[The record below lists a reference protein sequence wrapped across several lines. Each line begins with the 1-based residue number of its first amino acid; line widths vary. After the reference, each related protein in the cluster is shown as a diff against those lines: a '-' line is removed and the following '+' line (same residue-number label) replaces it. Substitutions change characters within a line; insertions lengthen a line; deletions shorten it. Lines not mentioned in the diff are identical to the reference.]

1 MQLLSMAGADRPNN
15 GDEES
20 ERELID
26 AEFESMVAGLSLD
39 QSAPTT
45 FLDDLDAIEDEGT
58 SRELYALPPS
68 EKKAVRDRITDSI
81 KTFKNWWSRNDSD
94 EGDGAVL

>member
-1 MQLLSMAGADRPNN
+1 MQLLSMASADRPIN
-15 GDEES
+15 GDAES

-45 FLDDLDAIEDEGT
+45 FLDELDAVDDASSE
-58 SRELYALPPS
+58 RELYAFPAI
-68 EKKAVRDRITDSI
+68 EKKTLQERIADSI
-81 KTFKNWWSRNDSD
+81 KTFKSWWSRNDSD

>member
-1 MQLLSMAGADRPNN
+1 MAGTDRPNN
-15 GDEES
+15 GDDES

-45 FLDDLDAIEDEGT
+45 FLDDLDAINGED
-58 SRELYALPPS
+58 SDRELYAYPLN
-68 EKKAVRDRITDSI
+68 ED
-81 KTFKNWWSRNDSD
+81 KTFKERISDSIRAFKSWWSKSDNSD
-94 EGDGAVL
+94 EGNGAVL

>member
-1 MQLLSMAGADRPNN
+1 MQLLSMAGADRPTN

-68 EKKAVRDRITDSI
+68 EKKAVRERITDSI

>member
-1 MQLLSMAGADRPNN
+1 MASSQRPNN

-39 QSAPTT
+39 ESAPTT
-45 FLDDLDAIEDEGT
+45 FLDELDSISEAD
-58 SRELYALPPS
+58 SDRALYAFPTVAKKSLS
-68 EKKAVRDRITDSI
+68 ERFSDS
-81 KTFKNWWSRNDSD
+81 KRAFKSWWSSKDDN

>member
-1 MQLLSMAGADRPNN
+1 MARADRPTS

-68 EKKAVRDRITDSI
+68 EKKALRERVTDSI

>member
-1 MQLLSMAGADRPNN
+1 MQLLSMAGTDRPNN
-15 GDEES
+15 GDDES

-45 FLDDLDAIEDEGT
+45 FLDDLDAINGED
-58 SRELYALPPS
+58 SDRELYAFPQR
-68 EKKAVRDRITDSI
+68 ED
-81 KTFKNWWSRNDSD
+81 KTFKERISDSMRAFKSWWSKNDSD
-94 EGDGAVL
+94 EGNGAVL

>member
-1 MQLLSMAGADRPNN
+1 MVSTAKPNN

-45 FLDDLDAIEDEGT
+45 FLDALDAIDGEDSERAIYAFPV
-58 SRELYALPPS
+58 RERKSLQQKIS
-68 EKKAVRDRITDSI
+68 DSTQ
-81 KTFKNWWSRNDSD
+81 TFKSWWSRKDNN